1 MLLPRNKTLHTAEP
15 CATLNSAKNVALTLI
30 RCPRAG
36 TGRRWKHH
44 RSASVPTQRESAE
57 LTLYLCA
64 VFFLLSTLEATSDFL
79 ARILEPQLDA
89 YHAALEDDPL
99 AELDDFLAFSAL
111 PDETQ
116 RALNKRGDW
125 VRKCFRDGDKLDQWE
140 AARKKQVN
148 AERRRVREKEKAKA
162 EDARAVISAAAGT
175 IQ

>member
-1 MLLPRNKTLHTAEP
+1 MSSLCRIVYEGPDEPDPAFEGFFHGTKRYTPRN
-15 CATLNSAKNVALTLI
+15 
-30 RCPRAG
+30 R

-44 RSASVPTQRESAE
+44 RI
-57 LTLYLCA
+57 
-64 VFFLLSTLEATSDFL
+64 FFLLSTLEATSDFL

-125 VRKCFRDGDKLDQWE
+125 VRKCYRDGDKLDQWD
-140 AARKKQVN
+140 AARKKQAN
-148 AERRRVREKEKAKA
+148 AERRRVREEEKAKA
-162 EDARAVISAAAGT
+162 EDARAFLSAAAGAPE
-175 IQ
+175 